1 MRRIHVLIG
10 AVLAASGVAMAL
22 AVGGSAQAP
31 QAGTTIQLVERA
43 GSETEI
49 DNPPRK
55 KFSQGDEFVFEGK
68 LTDLATG
75 DPAGSDGGFC
85 VVVKAARQSAT
96 NQCSVTLFL
105 RDGQIALVGGV
116 QFRRGA
122 GTFTVPVVGGTEAYE
137 GARASSSKEAG
148 PSQFRWSAGPRPT
161 RAREARCL
169 SRNARGSR

>member
-31 QAGTTIQLVERA
+31 PAGTTIQLVERA

-85 VVVKAARQSAT
+85 VVVKAARKGAAS
-96 NQCSVTLFL
+96 QCSATLFL
-105 RDGQIALVGGV
+105 RDGTIALDGGI
-116 QFRRGA
+116 QFQQGRA
-122 GTFTVPVVGGTEAYE
+122 FTVPVVGGTEAYE
-137 GARASSSKEAG
+137 GA
-148 PSQFRWSAGPRPT
+148 Q
-161 RAREARCL
+161 
-169 SRNARGSR
+169 GSVLIEDRKGKPIADFTVHLLP